1 MGKFEKYFVGNN
13 LLNEPSWF
21 ENSSACERSDLLK
34 NFDIRDYG
42 ISECINSAKEIFTP
56 EIINN
61 WNELSE
67 DKRITLIL
75 QYGDAVVNNFDLKEF
90 KEIIIK
96 DLGFGVY
103 GETSGDGYIYISE
116 SLVKNDMSSPLQI
129 IDTLTHEM
137 RHQFQME
144 SLHGL
149 HNIPLEIIN
158 EWRIGEAEYT
168 NSPPYVFDPWGYKY
182 NPLELDARYAG
193 ETVVREFT
201 KDYRA

>member
-1 MGKFEKYFVGNN
+1 MISPEKYFLVSHSVFESSLIITN
-13 LLNEPSWF
+13 LGWEKSRLME
-21 ENSSACERSDLLK
+21 

-42 ISECINSAKEIFTP
+42 ISKCIISAKEIFTP

-61 WNELSE
+61 WS
-67 DKRITLIL
+67 RITEENRLKL
-75 QYGDAVVNNFDLKEF
+75 VLEYGKTVSKNFDLKEF
-90 KEIIIK
+90 HEIIIK
-96 DLGFGVY
+96 ELGFGVY

-144 SLHGL
+144 SLNGL
-149 HNIPLEIIN
+149 HKVPQEIIN
-158 EWRIGEAEYT
+158 EWRIGETEYT

>member
-1 MGKFEKYFVGNN
+1 MGNFGNYFVGSNSF
-13 LLNEPSWF
+13 NETNWF
-21 ENSSACERSDLLK
+21 QPSSAWERSSLLE

-144 SLHGL
+144 SLRGL

>member
-1 MGKFEKYFVGNN
+1 MENFEKYFVGSN

-21 ENSSACERSDLLK
+21 ENSSAWERSDILK

-75 QYGDAVVNNFDLKEF
+75 GYGDAVVKNFNLKEF

-96 DLGFGVY
+96 DLGFGGY

-144 SLHGL
+144 SLRGL
-149 HNIPLEIIN
+149 HNIPFEIIN
-158 EWRIGEAEYT
+158 EWRIGETEYT

>member
-1 MGKFEKYFVGNN
+1 MGNFEKQSIGSNSFYEN
-13 LLNEPSWF
+13 SWF
-21 ENSSACERSDLLK
+21 KKSSVWESSCLLE

-42 ISECINSAKEIFTP
+42 ISECINSAKDFFTP

-61 WNELSE
+61 WHELSE

-75 QYGDAVVNNFDLKEF
+75 QYSDSVVKNFDLKEF

-103 GETSGDGYIYISE
+103 GETSGDGYIYIGE
-116 SLVKNDMSSPLQI
+116 SLIKNDMSSPLQI

-144 SLHGL
+144 SLRGL

-158 EWRIGEAEYT
+158 EWRIGKSEYT
-168 NSPPYVFDPWGYKY
+168 NLPPYVFDPWGYKY

>member
-1 MGKFEKYFVGNN
+1 MTQFEKYFQGIESFKDSKWYETSLNWSETR
-13 LLNEPSWF
+13 LL
-21 ENSSACERSDLLK
+21 D

-42 ISECINSAKEIFTP
+42 ISECIASAKDIFTP
-56 EIINN
+56 EIIDN
-61 WNELSE
+61 WNRISE
-67 DKRITLIL
+67 DNRINLIL
-75 QYGDAVVNNFDLKEF
+75 NYGEEVSKNFDLKEF
-90 KEIIIK
+90 KKIIIK
-96 DLGFGVY
+96 DLGLGVY
-103 GETSGDGYIYISE
+103 GETSGDGYIYLSE

-144 SLHGL
+144 SLRGL
-149 HNIPLEIIN
+149 HEVPLEIIK
-158 EWRIGEAEYT
+158 EWRIGESEYT
-168 NSPPYVFDPWGYKY
+168 DTPPYVFDPWGYKY